1 MLSILLAAV
10 VLGIDQFTKWLVA
23 TRMAEFETIEVI
35 PGFFSIQFVYN
46 QGAAFGIL
54 QNQTWLLVLVAGA
67 AVGAIVYYLR
77 LPEAQRGLMP
87 LALGLLLGGTL
98 GNLTDR
104 IRLGRVVDFFL
115 FYWRDYRFPNFN
127 VADIGITV
135 GVTLLILYMF
145 MGEKKT
151 A

>member
-1 MLSILLAAV
+1 MFSILLAAV
-10 VLGIDQFTKWLVA
+10 VLGLDQLTKWLVA
-23 TRMAEFETIEVI
+23 TQMAEFETIEVI
-35 PGFFSIQFVYN
+35 PGFFSLQFVYN

-54 QNQTWLLVLVAGA
+54 QNQTWLLVLVAGG
-67 AVGAIVYYLR
+67 AVGAIIYYLR
-77 LPEAQRGLMP
+77 QPEAQRGLMP

-115 FYWRDYRFPNFN
+115 FYWQDYRFPNFN

-135 GVTLLILYMF
+135 GVGLLILYMF